1 MKRLLKKLNLHYSL
15 KDYKFSLV
23 ILVLILS
30 VFGVFMVRSA
40 RPDFMNNQIM
50 GVILGLAAMAVISL
64 IDYKWILNLYW
75 PLYAVNLI
83 LLAAIWI
90 PGLGVNV
97 NGATRWLNL
106 GFIQFQPSDM
116 TKILMI
122 LFFARFL
129 SDREQNI
136 NTPKVIL
143 QAVGLIAPSLL
154 MIHEQPNLSTTICI
168 AALFCVLL
176 FLAGLSYK
184 FVGAVLAV
192 TVPLAALFLF
202 IAVQPNQPILQD
214 YQQERILAWLE
225 PEKYADDESYQQ
237 LNSVMA
243 IGSGQLSGK
252 GYNND
257 ETNSVKNGNFVL
269 EPQTDFIFAIIG
281 EELGFVGCCAVIF
294 LILLIVVDCIL
305 IGLKAKDTGGRI
317 ICGGMAALIGIQ
329 SFCIAY
335 RGILSK
341 HDLYA
346 TETTGMLVESVTN
359 LSIHKFLPGHV
370 GGKQQLGSQIEHNN
384 IDLLIFFRDPLTPRS
399 HEPDVNDIVKL
410 CDIYN
415 IPIATNIATAEALI
429 LALDRGDLD
438 WREMYK

>member
-23 ILVLILS
+23 IFVLILS
-30 VFGVFMVRSA
+30 VFGIFMVRSA
-40 RPDFMNNQIM
+40 RADFMNNQIL
-50 GVILGLAAMAVISL
+50 GVVLGLAAMAVISL

-75 PLYAVNLI
+75 PLYAVNLL

-154 MIHEQPNLSTTICI
+154 MIYKQPNLSTTICI
-168 AALFCVLL
+168 AALFCVLV

-184 FVGAVLAV
+184 VVGAVLAV
-192 TVPLAALFLF
+192 TVPLTVLFLF

-243 IGSGQLSGK
+243 IGSGQLWGK
-252 GYNND
+252 GLNN
-257 ETNSVKNGNFVL
+257 NVIASVKNGNFIP
-269 EPQTDFIFAIIG
+269 EPETDFIFAVIG
-281 EELGFVGCCAVIF
+281 EELGFVGSCAVIVLLF
-294 LILLIVVDCIL
+294 LIALECIS
-305 IGLKAKDTGGRI
+305 IARQAKDLSGTI
-317 ICGGMAALIGIQ
+317 IASGMAAVIGFQ
-329 SFCIAY
+329 SF
-335 RGILSK
+335 
-341 HDLYA
+341 
-346 TETTGMLVESVTN
+346 M
-359 LSIHKFLPGHV
+359 
-370 GGKQQLGSQIEHNN
+370 
-384 IDLLIFFRDPLTPRS
+384 
-399 HEPDVNDIVKL
+399 
-410 CDIYN
+410 
-415 IPIATNIATAEALI
+415 NIAVTTMIMPNTGIPLPFVSSGLTSLVSLFI
-429 LALDRGDLD
+429 GMGFVLNVRLQRKKI
-438 WREMYK
+438 Y

>member
-23 ILVLILS
+23 IFVLILS
-30 VFGVFMVRSA
+30 VFGIFMVRSA
-40 RPDFMNNQIM
+40 RADFMNNQIL
-50 GVILGLAAMAVISL
+50 GVVLGLAAMAVISL

-75 PLYAVNLI
+75 PLYAVNLL

-154 MIHEQPNLSTTICI
+154 MIYKQPNLSTTICI
-168 AALFCVLL
+168 AALFCVLV

-192 TVPLAALFLF
+192 TVPLTVLFLF

-225 PEKYADDESYQQ
+225 PEKSAEDESYQQ

-329 SFCIAY
+329 SFIN
-335 RGILSK
+335 ISV
-341 HDLYA
+341 A
-346 TETTGMLVESVTN
+346 T
-359 LSIHKFLPGHV
+359 
-370 GGKQQLGSQIEHNN
+370 
-384 IDLLIFFRDPLTPRS
+384 
-399 HEPDVNDIVKL
+399 
-410 CDIYN
+410 
-415 IPIATNIATAEALI
+415 LI
-429 LALDRGDLD
+429 LPNTGLSLPFVSYGLTSVVCFF
-438 WREMYK
+438 MGIGFVLNVGLQPSKYQ

>member
-30 VFGVFMVRSA
+30 IFGVFMVRSA
-40 RPDFMNNQIM
+40 RADYMNNQIM
-50 GVILGLAAMAVISL
+50 GVILGLIAMAVISL
-64 IDYKWILNLYW
+64 IDYKWILSLYW
-75 PLYAVNLI
+75 PLYIINLI

-122 LFFARFL
+122 LFFAKFL
-129 SDREQNI
+129 ADREEKI
-136 NTPKVIL
+136 NTPKLIL
-143 QAVGLIAPSLL
+143 QAVGLILPSLAL
-154 MIHEQPNLSTTICI
+154 IYKQPNLSTTICV

-184 FVGAVLAV
+184 FVGTVLAV
-192 TVPLAALFLF
+192 TVPLIALFLF

-294 LILLIVVDCIL
+294 LILLIVIDCIL

-329 SFCIAY
+329 SFIN
-335 RGILSK
+335 ISV
-341 HDLYA
+341 A
-346 TETTGMLVESVTN
+346 T
-359 LSIHKFLPGHV
+359 
-370 GGKQQLGSQIEHNN
+370 
-384 IDLLIFFRDPLTPRS
+384 
-399 HEPDVNDIVKL
+399 
-410 CDIYN
+410 
-415 IPIATNIATAEALI
+415 LI
-429 LALDRGDLD
+429 LPNTGLSLPFVSYGLTSVVCFF
-438 WREMYK
+438 MGIGFVLNVGLQPNKYQ

>member
-1 MKRLLKKLNLHYSL
+1 MKRLLKKINLHYSL

-243 IGSGQLSGK
+243 IGSGQLWGK
-252 GYNND
+252 GLNN
-257 ETNSVKNGNFVL
+257 NVIASVKNGNFIP
-269 EPQTDFIFAIIG
+269 EPETDFIFAVIG
-281 EELGFVGCCAVIF
+281 EELGFVGSCAVIVLLF
-294 LILLIVVDCIL
+294 LIALECIS
-305 IGLKAKDTGGRI
+305 IARQAKDLSGTI
-317 ICGGMAALIGIQ
+317 IASGMAAVIGFQ
-329 SFCIAY
+329 SF
-335 RGILSK
+335 
-341 HDLYA
+341 
-346 TETTGMLVESVTN
+346 M
-359 LSIHKFLPGHV
+359 
-370 GGKQQLGSQIEHNN
+370 
-384 IDLLIFFRDPLTPRS
+384 
-399 HEPDVNDIVKL
+399 
-410 CDIYN
+410 
-415 IPIATNIATAEALI
+415 NIAVTTMIMPNTGIPLPFVSSGLTSLVSLFI
-429 LALDRGDLD
+429 GMGFVLNVRLQRKKI
-438 WREMYK
+438 Y